1 MNKKCKGTPQ
11 GRYPG
16 LVMYSEIQTSAGDCR
31 LAGGGVA
38 EHNITV
44 FNSSTLTFAI
54 DCQSECDKAYLK
66 YLDSDDPAMWKTT
79 FPALWRWDDGPR
91 ESGDSTRIQAKP
103 DVPARRDRLIDVKID
118 CKAED
123 YAPVGPF
130 RIQLQIDHD
139 G

>member
-11 GRYPG
+11 ETYPG
-16 LVMYSEIQTSAGDCR
+16 LVMYSEIETSARDCR
-31 LAGGGVA
+31 MAEGSVA
-38 EHNITV
+38 QHDIIV
-44 FNSSTLTFAI
+44 FNSSTLTFDI
-54 DCQSECDKAYLK
+54 HCHSECDKAYLE
-66 YLDSDDPAMWKTT
+66 YQDSDDPGIWKTT

-91 ESGDSTRIQAKP
+91 ESGDFTRIQART